1 MLKILFFGDISG
13 AIARKAL
20 IKILPKLK
28 NQYKP
33 DIIIAN
39 SDNIAHGKGITEK
52 SLLELH
58 SIGVDF
64 FTCGNHAFK
73 KEDPNKI
80 IKNNVVNLIIPENMK
95 ETKSGNGYKIIN
107 VLQKKIG
114 IINLLGRTFVKEG
127 SDANCPFRTYDE
139 IYKKIKSKCDFII
152 VDFHAETT
160 SEKIT
165 FGFYADGYVHAIL
178 GTHTHVQTNDAQKL
192 NRGTIYLTDVGFVG
206 AKDSVIGVNKKN
218 IIEKFLT
225 DSKIVFEIPEN
236 GIVRINAAFL
246 NLDKS
251 MKNSTIKLINKEV
264 LIWTK

>member
-20 IKILPKLK
+20 TKILPKLRT
-28 NQYKP
+28 QYKP
-33 DIIIAN
+33 DLVIAN
-39 SDNIAHGKGITEK
+39 ADNIAHGKGITEK

-73 KEDPNKI
+73 KEDPNKV
-80 IKNNVVNLIIPENMK
+80 IKNNAVNLIIPENMK

-107 VLQKKIG
+107 VGNKKIG

-127 SDANCPFRTYDE
+127 SDANCPFKTFNE
-139 IYKKIKSKCDFII
+139 IYKKIKTKCDFFM

-160 SEKIT
+160 SEKIA
-165 FGFYADGYVHAIL
+165 FAFYVDGEVHAVV

-192 NRGTIYLTDVGFVG
+192 NKGTIYLTDIGFVG
-206 AKDSVIGVNKKN
+206 AKDSVIGVDKDN

-225 DSKIVFEIPEN
+225 DSKIVFQIPEN
-236 GIVRINAAFL
+236 GKALVNAVFL
-246 NLDKS
+246 NLDKN

-264 LIWTK
+264 LI